1 MLFGPVGIAAAL
13 VGSSSGDENS
23 CTAAVEAGNK
33 GVRAKKGLVGDVMGS
48 TEDVLKGA
56 GKELNKLFGK

>member
-23 CTAAVEAGNK
+23 CLAAIEAANK
-33 GVRAKKGLVGDVMGS
+33 GVRVNKGLVGKV
-48 TEDVLKGA
+48 TEGAENVFKGA
-56 GKELNKLFGK
+56 GKELKKLFGK